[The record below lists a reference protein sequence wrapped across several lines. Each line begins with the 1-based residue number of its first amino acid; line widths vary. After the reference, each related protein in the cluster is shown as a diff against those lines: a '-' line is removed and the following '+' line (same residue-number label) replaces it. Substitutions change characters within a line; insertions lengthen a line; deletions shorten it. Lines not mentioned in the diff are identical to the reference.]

1 MRGEEARQKLENMFG
16 GETVSGLGI
25 SIGVEGE
32 PELRLSGRVQGDLDE
47 HVKMR
52 GWGGSSKSGSQSFG
66 LGKERGGF
74 CEWMNE
80 DFSFFRQRTLC

>member
-1 MRGEEARQKLENMFG
+1 MVEGGG
-16 GETVSGLGI
+16 GETEVG
-25 SIGVEGE
+25 
-32 PELRLSGRVQGDLDE
+32 
-47 HVKMR
+47 K
-52 GWGGSSKSGSQSFG
+52 QSFG